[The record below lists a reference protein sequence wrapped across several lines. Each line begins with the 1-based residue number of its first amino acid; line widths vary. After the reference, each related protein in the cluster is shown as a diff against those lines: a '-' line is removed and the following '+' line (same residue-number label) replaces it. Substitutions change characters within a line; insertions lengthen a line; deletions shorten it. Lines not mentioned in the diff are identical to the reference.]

1 MNSLPAH
8 LQPDCAAC
16 CGLCCVA
23 PGFDAQQGF
32 GYDKPA
38 HEACRHL
45 QADFRCAI
53 HATLGS
59 EGFPGCTSYDC
70 HGAGQRV
77 TREFAGRD
85 WQMEPEQAE
94 AQYQAFMRMRPLH
107 GLLALLATARAH
119 VHDDPWQ
126 QRLLAQEQAVE
137 AHCAKTPAANDA
149 ATSRE
154 LGAATAALL
163 AELGRTPGIL
173 GLPHVRIATDK
184 CPPSL

>member
-1 MNSLPAH
+1 MATLPAH

-23 PGFDAQQGF
+23 PGFDAEQGF

-38 HEACRHL
+38 HEPCRHL

-53 HATLGS
+53 HANLGS

-85 WQMEPEQAE
+85 WQTDPETAA
-94 AQYQAFMRMRPLH
+94 AQYEAFMRMRPLH

-119 VHDDPWQ
+119 VSDAGWL
-126 QRLLAQEQAVE
+126 QRLMAQEQAIE
-137 AHCAKTPAANDA
+137 AHCAAMPAANDLA
-149 ATSRE
+149 RFRE
-154 LGAATAALL
+154 LRTATQTLL
-163 AELGRTPGIL
+163 AELGRTPGVL
-173 GLPHVRIATDK
+173 ALPR
-184 CPPSL
+184 